1 MKKLYFL
8 CLTILISSLSFAQ
21 TSDLFFSMYGEGSS
35 NNKFLEIYNGT
46 GSDVDLS
53 AYSLSSC
60 SNGCNTANEF
70 DFPDTITFAPGTML
84 VDGDV
89 YVIAHPSA
97 DATILAASDMTFNF
111 LSNGDDAFA
120 LTLAGATTNT
130 YTIID
135 LLGDLSDVDGSGW
148 DVAGISNGTSNHT
161 LTRKT
166 SICDPN
172 PSELGSF
179 GTDAANSEWIVG
191 DSNSGW
197 GTLGAYTGCNTNP
210 IITILSPSDF
220 EVITSGTTSVDI
232 VFSVDNAPGSAT
244 VDITVTLNGG
254 SPVTTNNASSPFTIT
269 PTADGESYEVTA
281 ELIDG
286 GVIDFETIDFS
297 IAYPC
302 DLQVGTIT
310 ETCDA
315 ITSGTTDTYNVTID
329 YTGGGTSTYTIDTG
343 GIGTVG
349 GDDPS
354 SVAAGTIT
362 ITGVTEN
369 TDFVVTFTGD
379 SANSG
384 CDFTRNINSPDCD
397 PELTLPLYDGFA
409 YTDASTLTS
418 APNWDNI
425 SGSSDEILIST
436 TSLNYTGL
444 APSTG
449 NKATFDGGG
458 IDNAIFFAPITSGTV
473 YASFIFRVTDLSLVT
488 DTDGGYFAFL
498 GAFDGR
504 LWVVPSPGG
513 YQVGLGYNTGSAD
526 IINTTEHAL
535 NDEVFVVMSYE
546 TTTGVM
552 KAWINPSSSDFEGSE
567 PAETIT
573 FNDPTMAASIDRFAL
588 RQDNTVETG
597 FMDVDELRL
606 GTSWAE
612 VTPTTLSTE
621 NFTTNNFKV
630 YPNPT
635 STGFVN
641 ITSTNNDA
649 IAVTVYDILGKQV
662 LKNTLN
668 NNQLNVSSLNTGV
681 YILKISQNNASVTKK
696 LVIE

>member
-8 CLTILISSLSFAQ
+8 CLTLLTTSLCLAQ
-21 TSDLFFSMYGEGSS
+21 TSDLLFSKYGEGSS

-46 GSDVDLS
+46 GADVDLS
-53 AYSLSSC
+53 NYSLSSC
-60 SNGCNTANEF
+60 SNGCDVFGEF
-70 DFPDTITFAPGTML
+70 DFPDNVTFAPGTML
-84 VDGDV
+84 MDGDV

-97 DATILAASDMTFNF
+97 DATILAAADQTFTF

-120 LTLAGATTNT
+120 LTLAGATATT

-135 LLGDLSDVDGSGW
+135 LIGDLQGDPGSGW
-148 DVAGISNGTSNHT
+148 AVGDDTNGTQDQT

-172 PSELGSF
+172 PNELGSF
-179 GTDAANSEWIVG
+179 GMDAATSEWNIG
-191 DSNSGW
+191 ASNSGW
-197 GTLGAYTGCNTNP
+197 GTLGAYTGCLTSP
-210 IITILSPSDF
+210 VVTITSPADASSLA
-220 EVITSGTTSVDI
+220 SGTTSVDI
-232 VFSVDNAPGSAT
+232 VFNAENAPAMSTFNVTVVTNGGAPATT
-244 VDITVTLNGG
+244 VD
-254 SPVTTNNASSPFTIT
+254 TTSPFTIT
-269 PTADGESYEVTA
+269 PTADGDTYVVTV

-286 GVIDFETIDFS
+286 GVVASDMVSFDISF
-297 IAYPC
+297 PC

-310 ETCDA
+310 ETCDN

-329 YTGGGTSTYTIDTG
+329 YTGGGTTTYTIDTG
-343 GIGTVG
+343 GIGVVG
-349 GDDPS
+349 GDDPT

-397 PELTLPLYDGFA
+397 PELTLPLYEGFDYADG
-409 YTDASTLTS
+409 STLTS

-425 SGSSDEILIST
+425 SGTSDEILVSA
-436 TSLNYTGL
+436 TSLSYTGL
-444 APSTG
+444 ATSTG
-449 NKATFDGGG
+449 NKVSFDGGG
-458 IDNAIFFAPITSGTV
+458 IDNAIFFAPVTSGTV
-473 YASFIFRVTDLSLVT
+473 YSSFIFRVTDLSAVT
-488 DTDGGYFAFL
+488 DPDGGYFAFL
-498 GAFDGR
+498 GNFDGR

-513 YQVGLGYNTGSAD
+513 YQIGLGYNTGAAD
-526 IINTTEHAL
+526 IINATEHGL

-552 KAWINPSSSDFEGSE
+552 KAWINPSSSDFEGVE

-573 FNDPTMAASIDRFAL
+573 FIDPAMAASIDRFAL
-588 RQDNTVETG
+588 RQDNTIETG

-612 VTPTTLSTE
+612 VTPTTLSTQDLGAD
-621 NFTTNNFKV
+621 NFKV

-641 ITSTNNDA
+641 ITSNNSDA
-649 IAVTVYDILGKQV
+649 ISVAVYDILGKQV
-662 LKNTLN
+662 IDTALN
-668 NNQLNVSSLNTGV
+668 NDRLDISALNAGV

-696 LVIE
+696 LVIK